1 MFLRYFFCE
10 DTYHLSK
17 FVLNI
22 LNFLKLY
29 HCWVLHDYLPF
40 IFNLIGIISSM
51 FCTSAAETVKLCI
64 SLFLLLLFSGGQF
77 FGKNESP
84 FSATLQIFHKSSVTR
99 FLTVLY
105 LLKIYRSFQK
115 LQTLFSLKYDLL
127 WPFAK
132 VFRFIKPQ
140 TSYFRHAFS
149 YVHQYCCQMF
159 CLLVGYYQLCSCP

>member
-29 HCWVLHDYLPF
+29 HCYILHDYLPF
-40 IFNLIGIISSM
+40 FFNLIGIISSM

-64 SLFLLLLFSGGQF
+64 SLFLLLANLLFSSGQL
-77 FGKNESP
+77 FGKSESP
-84 FSATLQIFHKSSVTR
+84 SSATLQTFHKSSVTR

-105 LLKIYRSFQK
+105 LLKIPRSFQK

-127 WPFAK
+127 WPFTK
-132 VFRFIKPQ
+132 VF
-140 TSYFRHAFS
+140 
-149 YVHQYCCQMF
+149 CCLIF
-159 CLLVGYYQLCSCP
+159 GL